1 LIPRLLLLAALIA
14 LLAVIL
20 RVSDQGATLE
30 DASGTRSEQT
40 GYYLRDAVVTEFGQ
54 DGNIRLQLAARR
66 ATENVSE
73 QTIALESVSVDYFAL
88 PGQRWN
94 LTADAGSARPGLN
107 TVELAGNVVM
117 TGGKQSL
124 PDPAVVRTERLT
136 LDVRS
141 QQAVTDAP
149 VTLGLGPYSLASTG
163 MRADLKAETLRLE
176 SGVNGH
182 FQP

>member
-1 LIPRLLLLAALIA
+1 LIPRLLLLVAFIA

-20 RVSDQGATLE
+20 RVSDQG
-30 DASGTRSEQT
+30 DALQDPSGTPSEQT

-54 DGNIRLQLAARR
+54 DGGIRLEMAARR
-66 ATENVSE
+66 ATENVSD
-73 QTIALESVSVDYFAL
+73 QTIALESVSVNYFAL

-94 LTADAGSARPGLN
+94 LTADTGSARPGLSA
-107 TVELAGNVVM
+107 VELSGNVVM
-117 TGGKQSL
+117 TGGRQTL
-124 PDPAVVRTERLT
+124 PEPAVVRTERLT
-136 LDVRS
+136 LDARS

-163 MRADLKAETLRLE
+163 LRADLKAETLRLE
-176 SGVNGH
+176 SGVNGL

>member
-1 LIPRLLLLAALIA
+1 MIPRILLLVALIT

-20 RVSDQGATLE
+20 RASDD
-30 DASGTRSEQT
+30 DAALVERSGTPSEQT

-54 DGNIRLQLAARR
+54 DGSIRLEMAARR
-66 ATENVSE
+66 ATENVSD

-107 TVELAGNVVM
+107 TVELSGNVVM
-117 TGGKQSL
+117 TGGKQTL
-124 PDPAVVRTERLT
+124 PEPAVVRTERLT

-176 SGVNGH
+176 SGVNGL